1 MNYEQFMEC
10 VRTRVEEVLG
20 GEARVTVYSVVKNN
34 SVKLDGLTIM
44 ERENNVS
51 PTIYLNPYFEAFEH
65 GMDMDK
71 IVREILKVY
80 TQCRPKQK
88 FDTDY
93 LKNYEKVKDRIV
105 YRLVNYEKNR
115 ELLEQ
120 MPCIRFLDLAVI
132 FYCMI
137 AIGEEGAAS
146 VAVKSEYMKVWN
158 ITLPQIYEQAK
169 RNTPKLLPYVL
180 QTMLEVLGE
189 FCDALDTTGALP
201 MYVLTNQLKMNGA
214 ACILYP
220 DALRECSQKMG
231 SDLLILPSSIHEVIL
246 LPDDGSSN
254 REELRE
260 MVDEINRTQLE
271 VEEVLSAQVYRYER
285 KTNRI
290 IM

>member
-65 GMDMDK
+65 GMEMDK

-93 LKNYEKVKDRIV
+93 LKDYEKVKDRIV

-132 FYCMI
+132 FYCLI
-137 AIGEEGAAS
+137 AVGEEGTAS
-146 VAVKSEYMKVWN
+146 VAVKSEYRKVWD

-169 RNTPKLLPYVL
+169 INTPKLLPYVL

-189 FCDALDTTGALP
+189 LCDGMDTSGAVP
-201 MYVLTNQLKMNGA
+201 MYVLTNQLRMNGA

-220 DALRECSQKMG
+220 DVLRECSRKIG
-231 SDLLILPSSIHEVIL
+231 GDLLILPSSIHEVIL
-246 LPDDGSSN
+246 MPDHGNGN
-254 REELRE
+254 RAELRE
-260 MVDEINRTQLE
+260 MVEEINQTQLE
-271 VEEVLSAQVYRYER
+271 AEEVLSGQVYRYER
-285 KTNRI
+285 NTNKI
-290 IM
+290 IL

>member
-1 MNYEQFMEC
+1 MNC
-10 VRTRVEEVLG
+10 NVCGAPVENGVCTYCG
-20 GEARVTVYSVVKNN
+20 AVVGSPQEASGMQQPGMGQTGQMNP
-34 SVKLDGLTIM
+34 M
-44 ERENNVS
+44 QNNVS
-51 PTIYLNPYFEAFEH
+51 MKPIKSKTTTSVSYTHL
-65 GMDMDK
+65 D
-71 IVREILKVY
+71 VY
-80 TQCRPKQK
+80 KRQ
-88 FDTDY
+88 
-93 LKNYEKVKDRIV
+93 
-105 YRLVNYEKNR
+105 
-115 ELLEQ
+115 
-120 MPCIRFLDLAVI
+120 
-132 FYCMI
+132 
-137 AIGEEGAAS
+137 
-146 VAVKSEYMKVWN
+146 EYMKVWN

-189 FCDALDTTGALP
+189 FCDALDTNGALP